1 MGSVKMYLVFGY
13 DNVQELF
20 RNSKK
25 LAKDGLTRQAF
36 QHTGHRAEGESQSS
50 KGETKNKP
58 IAQIDD
64 AEAALIGKRLHDMQ
78 LLLLSQGT
86 EINQITEKFVEI
98 FQDLLDQ
105 ELHGEVVTWPIF
117 DLLQNVMFKAST
129 MALMGT
135 QVVELNPNLVRIY
148 WEYDEAFL
156 LGLPELMY
164 PQGDSARDKFLAA
177 VQKYI
182 DAGHENYDWHSEAD
196 IAWEENFGCRLF
208 RSCIRELKERGI
220 SREDQAG
227 AILSLVWA

>member
-1 MGSVKMYLVFGY
+1 MYLVFGY
-13 DNVQELF
+13 ENVQELF
-20 RNSKK
+20 RSSKK

-36 QHTGHRAEGESQSS
+36 QNTGRGEESTIQASNNADKS
-50 KGETKNKP
+50 KR

-86 EINQITEKFVEI
+86 EVNYLTEKFVEV
-98 FQDLLDQ
+98 FQELLDQ
-105 ELHGEVVTWPIF
+105 GLLGATTVWPIF
-117 DLLQNVMFKAST
+117 DFLRNVMFKAST
-129 MALMGT
+129 TALMGK
-135 QVVELNPNLVRIY
+135 QMIKLNPHLVRTY

-156 LGLPELMY
+156 LGMPELMY

-177 VQKYI
+177 VQKYV
-182 DAGHENYDWHSEAD
+182 DAGHENYDWDSEAD
-196 IAWEENFGCRLF
+196 PAWEENFGCRLF

-220 SREDQAG
+220 RKEDQAG